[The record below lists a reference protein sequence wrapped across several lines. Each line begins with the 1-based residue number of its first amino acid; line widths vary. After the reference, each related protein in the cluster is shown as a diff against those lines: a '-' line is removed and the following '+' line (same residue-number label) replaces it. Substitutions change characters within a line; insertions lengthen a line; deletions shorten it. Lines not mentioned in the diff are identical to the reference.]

1 MVMDVSRLRTLGWP
15 ATTDFEAGVRKHTNG
30 TLPTWH
36 GCARVRLSQSIRFG
50 TRRLNRTDQSS

>member
-36 GCARVRLSQSIRFG
+36 ECALFDYFEASVSK
-50 TRRLNRTDQSS
+50 